1 MKNFLPLVA
10 IGALIYA
17 ATRQGV
23 KKAIEK
29 ISVSFKKIKPGLPPK
44 IVLEFFNP
52 SPLKVEVTFIKVTIL
67 YKGVEV
73 ATLSDLNTRIINP
86 GSNDIELTLRPSIQ
100 ALSLLNVT
108 KGTPRTIGITWEV
121 GTKLYSITG
130 EKQTTL

>member
-1 MKNFLPLVA
+1 MNFLPLIA

-29 ISVSFKKIKPGLPPK
+29 ISVSLKQIKPGLPPK
-44 IVLEFFNP
+44 IVLEFLNP
-52 SPLKVEVTFIKVTIL
+52 TPLKVEITFIKISVT

-73 ATLSDLNTRIINP
+73 ATLSDTNTRVINP

-100 ALSLLNVT
+100 AISLLNVT
-108 KGTPRTIGITWEV
+108 KGTPRTIGVTWEI

>member
-1 MKNFLPLVA
+1 MNLLPLIG

-17 ATRQGV
+17 ATRQAT

-29 ISVSFKKIKPGLPPK
+29 ISVSFKKIVPGLPPK

-52 SPLKVEVTFIKVTIL
+52 SPLKVEVTFIKITIT

-86 GSNDIELTLRPSIQ
+86 GSNDITLTLRPSIQ
-100 ALSLLNVT
+100 ALSLLNVP
-108 KGTPRTIGITWEV
+108 KGTARTLGITWEV

-130 EKQTTL
+130 EKQATI

>member
-1 MKNFLPLVA
+1 MNILPLIG

-17 ATRQGV
+17 ATRQYTR
-23 KKAIEK
+23 KAVEK
-29 ISVSFKKIKPGLPPK
+29 ISVTFKKVIPGLPPK
-44 IVLEFFNP
+44 IVLDFFNP
-52 SPLKVEVTFIKVTIL
+52 TQLKVEVTFIRVSIS

-86 GSNDIELTLRPSIQ
+86 GSNEIRLTLKPSIQ
-100 ALSLLNVT
+100 AIGLLNVT

>member
-1 MKNFLPLVA
+1 MNFLPLIA
-10 IGALIYA
+10 IGALVYA

-29 ISVSFKKIKPGLPPK
+29 ISVSLKQIKPGLPPK
-44 IVLEFFNP
+44 IVLEFLNP
-52 SPLKVEVTFIKVTIL
+52 TPLKVEITFIKISVT

-73 ATLSDLNTRIINP
+73 ATLSDTNTRVINP

-100 ALSLLNVT
+100 AISLLNVT
-108 KGTPRTIGITWEV
+108 KGTPRTIGVTWEI